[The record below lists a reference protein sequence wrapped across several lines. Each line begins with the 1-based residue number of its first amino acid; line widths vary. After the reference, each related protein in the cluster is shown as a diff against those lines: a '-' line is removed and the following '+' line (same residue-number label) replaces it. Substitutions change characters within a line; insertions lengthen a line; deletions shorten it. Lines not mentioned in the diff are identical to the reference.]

1 MRQLEKWQS
10 VTLAIGALFMVL
22 GAGGVVFGSAIGASS
37 LVVVKVASIVFALGA
52 VAFAAMQ
59 MAQTYE
65 GNNFV
70 IRRLRRI
77 MVIGD
82 VCFIIAALLMIESN
96 FRILFP
102 YMATTIEG
110 YTSWVKYV
118 YNNWVVALLIAA
130 IIEMYTTHRIAHELN
145 KEERE

>member
-1 MRQLEKWQS
+1 MYDL
-10 VTLAIGALFMVL
+10 VIIGA
-22 GAGGVVFGSAIGASS
+22 GPAGLAAAIYAKRAR
-37 LVVVKVASIVFALGA
+37 LNAIVIEKEGCGG
-52 VAFAAMQ
+52 Q